1 MRRKATKVIPRNY
14 RLNAA
19 CVAVVVG
26 CVALSATQPATAAG
40 TATATSAATGT
51 LRFTYEN
58 GEISSGTELEV
69 NKCCTHSLRISSLGR
84 TGQRAVMSQLKYGD
98 PAVEGGVRAE
108 SHTLHNE
115 ASHFRS
121 GTTAYYG
128 FSIYIPSTWE
138 KDSREE
144 IVFQWKPWRDKCEE
158 QKWPSAFL
166 AVQPTGKF
174 QLRVNSDG
182 NRCSTSASLQ
192 RASYNLADVQPGRW
206 HDFVFHIKWSHGSD
220 GALTGWHQTHKTPGW
235 KKVVSATGANTFND
249 DAGTEGYLK
258 WGLYKPAWNTAP
270 TLVQNRVIFH
280 DNVAVGT
287 SFNAVDPAK
296 N

>member
-1 MRRKATKVIPRNY
+1 MTPRNY
-14 RLNAA
+14 RLGAA
-19 CVAVVVG
+19 CVALVAG
-26 CVALSATQPATAAG
+26 CAALSATAAG
-40 TATATSAATGT
+40 TATATSAAADT

-58 GEISSGTELEV
+58 GEISSGTALEV
-69 NKCCTHSLRISSLGR
+69 NECCSHSLGISSLGR
-84 TGQRAVMSQLKYGD
+84 TGEHAVMSQLKYGD
-98 PAVEGGVRAE
+98 PQVEGGIRAE
-108 SHTLHNE
+108 SHTLRNT
-115 ASHFRS
+115 AGHFRS

-144 IVFQWKPWRDKCEE
+144 IVFQWKPWRDKCEA

-166 AVQPTGKF
+166 TVQPTGRF

-182 NRCSTSASLQ
+182 NRCSTSASLKK
-192 RASYNLADVQPGRW
+192 ASYNLTEVQVGRW

-249 DAGTEGYLK
+249 DATTKGYLK
-258 WGLYKPAWNTAP
+258 GLE
-270 TLVQNRVIFH
+270 VHRSGV
-280 DNVAVGT
+280 
-287 SFNAVDPAK
+287 
-296 N
+296 